1 MATLKTIIS
10 SDIDDVFMQ
19 TNDFAE
25 SCSFV
30 QGDAEPVTITA
41 IPYSVEYETTDTEGF
56 GTRFISKD
64 WLIPVDDLT
73 GITPKRGD
81 HIRRTVGT
89 ETHVFELV
97 PVDANRPAV
106 TREDTDFMW
115 RVHSKLVRIEA

>member
-30 QGDAEPVTITA
+30 QGDAEAVTVIA
-41 IPYSVEYETTDTEGF
+41 IPFAVEYETQDQNGF
-56 GTRFISKD
+56 ATRFISTD

-73 GITPKRGD
+73 GVTPRAGD
-81 HIRRTVGT
+81 RIRRTVGT
-89 ETHVFELV
+89 ETHVYEIA
-97 PVDANRPAV
+97 PVDSSRPAV
-106 TREDTDFMW
+106 ALEDTGYMW
-115 RVHSKLVRIEA
+115 RLHSILIRKET